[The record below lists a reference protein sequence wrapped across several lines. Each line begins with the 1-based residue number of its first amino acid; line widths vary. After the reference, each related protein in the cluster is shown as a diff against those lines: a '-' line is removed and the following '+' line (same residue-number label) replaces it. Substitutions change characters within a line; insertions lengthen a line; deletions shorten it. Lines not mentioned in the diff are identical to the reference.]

1 MILRLF
7 CLVPLV
13 LAQYNYNLN
22 GDNSLNGGNPS
33 FSPEGMSRGV
43 VRQILTPY
51 NITSNGHSENNN
63 GVTIQFQ
70 LRGYSNPQSALPNG
84 WTCVCPPGN
93 TCNYLNRPPACY
105 FGFTFIIS
113 APDTSVRH
121 LATEFIT
128 LDSNG
133 QLPSSQQ
140 NAWDQ
145 NYIVQLPSKPSAID
159 IFAHHL
165 GPVINQADGSLVAVD
180 TLTHADTFV
189 VPLSDT
195 LPAVGGVQSM
205 AQRHSYQGKL
215 LGTMLY
221 LSYSISCTGTLIGPN
236 CDLTCSPSTISPSAA
251 ACRSNTTGFFYVCVF
266 QNGGQVDSCK
276 NCPWGIKEGTYCQ
289 DEDGGVL
296 DPYTA
301 GVVDTGYR
309 TATIVLGI
317 ITGILALLLIVA
329 LLAVCLLRRRQQ
341 PREKEMTSFDRNG
354 GVAATRP
361 LLSATYRADQP
372 TPLPRSQ
379 PPSLDARPINSCTLA
394 NVDNSSKEKSQ
405 NSCVWSFIP
414 ERGIASELCDWS
426 AHFRGPN
433 PQLSN
438 ESSMRKAML
447 PPNTLNDTR
456 DTSFNSE
463 LAAPGIRPS
472 RSEVV

>member
-1 MILRLF
+1 MILRLL
-7 CLVPLV
+7 CLVSLTS
-13 LAQYNYNLN
+13 AQYNYNLN
-22 GDNSLNGGNPS
+22 GENGLNGGNPS

-51 NITSNGHSENNN
+51 NITSNGHTDNSN

-140 NAWDQ
+140 SAWDQ

-215 LGTMLY
+215 LGTTLY

-236 CDLTCSPSTISPSAA
+236 CDLTCTPSTISPSAA

-266 QNGGQVDSCK
+266 QNGGQV
-276 NCPWGIKEGTYCQ
+276 G
-289 DEDGGVL
+289 L
-296 DPYTA
+296 
-301 GVVDTGYR
+301 
-309 TATIVLGI
+309 
-317 ITGILALLLIVA
+317 
-329 LLAVCLLRRRQQ
+329 
-341 PREKEMTSFDRNG
+341 
-354 GVAATRP
+354 
-361 LLSATYRADQP
+361 
-372 TPLPRSQ
+372 
-379 PPSLDARPINSCTLA
+379 
-394 NVDNSSKEKSQ
+394 
-405 NSCVWSFIP
+405 
-414 ERGIASELCDWS
+414 
-426 AHFRGPN
+426 
-433 PQLSN
+433 
-438 ESSMRKAML
+438 
-447 PPNTLNDTR
+447 
-456 DTSFNSE
+456 
-463 LAAPGIRPS
+463 
-472 RSEVV
+472 